1 MFMKLQ
7 KYFLVLIILL
17 ASLQIC
23 YGQENPQA
31 MKVDEFGK
39 ANCEDFWARFDN
51 FFNDLQNDPTSMG
64 YIIIYGEK
72 NSLRANLGYEKLTN
86 GIVRFRN
93 LDSSRLVI
101 IRGEEKDAIHIEFWR
116 VPAGAET
123 PAFVQGNWDLTVKQ
137 NKPFILG
144 GYSEGDGI
152 CPTNTSVKLF
162 ADYLTANPNMRA
174 HIVITDKPTENFAN
188 AEKDLLNQ
196 LVNEYRISPNRLKF
210 FYVKDKKSPYEF
222 ADVEFWLIP
231 QKKK

>member
-1 MFMKLQ
+1 MKLQ

-210 FYVKDKKSPYEF
+210 FYVKDKKFPYEF

>member
-1 MFMKLQ
+1 MKLQ

-31 MKVDEFGK
+31 IKVDEFGK

>member
-1 MFMKLQ
+1 MKLQ